1 MELSPLLIFWLLVA
15 GAVVVTAVTHF
26 RPQFRQR
33 TIVWE
38 TAVALL
44 AVTWLVWYLIGR
56 QLPLTSSS
64 STSPLM
70 VVWLLDEL
78 GWQLSGVWLLL
89 VTAVVVASGQVGESA
104 SGQVGR
110 LANLQLANLQ
120 LANLQLANL
129 QLANLQLANLQLANL
144 LLAAAGLIPL
154 LAGNLAAL
162 LLAVTLL
169 IGVWSAVLWLSEP
182 FIREDA
188 TRLLPRAAWLMLSLL
203 FVWLAAAFSP
213 DLNSLAMAGWP
224 RLAASSIL
232 VAALLLLGYWPFH
245 GWRAMNWQ
253 LPAGM
258 AALLHAAPALIG
270 LALLARLVTGSNV
283 GMGYSMGYSLFLTL
297 FGLLGVFVGVR
308 RAWSDRSPLALA
320 GAVGLVQ
327 ASLAGLALVWVGP
340 EVAVGEAR
348 VLVLA
353 VGLGFF
359 IGQGLTRIN
368 TDFSFLTSLTRTGL
382 FLALAGLSGL
392 PLLAGFAGRAG
403 LYGAWLRDGR
413 FVLVLVAALLQML
426 LVTAVAASG
435 QVTSGKLQVASDKA
449 KLDSRHLLAAFL
461 LLAGGLISF
470 RGLAGV
476 SIGVWLALLLPFGGG
491 LALAYFVGEAEE
503 LNQVIRRAF
512 VVDLPLDG
520 VKRTVRA
527 VGNWLETAVQDA
539 VTIWEGEGGLL
550 WLLALLIGLLV
561 IGH

>member
-33 TIVWE
+33 TIAWE
-38 TAVALL
+38 TAVGLL

-70 VVWLLDEL
+70 VVWQLDEL

-89 VTAVVVASGQVGESA
+89 VTAVQIGELASWRVGELA
-104 SGQVGR
+104 GGQGGR
-110 LANLQLANLQ
+110 LANSL
-120 LANLQLANL
+120 
-129 QLANLQLANLQLANL
+129 LANL

-154 LAGNLAAL
+154 LAGNLAVL

-169 IGVWSAVLWLSEP
+169 IGVWSAVLWLVEP
-182 FIREDA
+182 SIRDDV

-203 FVWLAAAFSP
+203 FIWLAAAFSP

-232 VAALLLLGYWPFH
+232 AAALLLLGYWPFH

-270 LALLARLVTGSNV
+270 LALLARLVTGSD
-283 GMGYSMGYSLFLTL
+283 GRMGYYSLFLTL
-297 FGLLGVFVGVR
+297 FGLLGAFAGVR
-308 RAWSDRSPLALA
+308 RAWSDGSPLALA
-320 GAVGLVQ
+320 GAVALVQ

-353 VGLGFF
+353 AGLIFMGH
-359 IGQGLTRIN
+359 GLTRID
-368 TDFSFLTSLTRTGL
+368 TDLRILGRIGL
-382 FLALAGLSGL
+382 ILALAGLSGL

-413 FVLVLVAALLQML
+413 FVLVLVTALLQML

-461 LLAGGLISF
+461 ILAGGLISF
-470 RGLAGV
+470 RGLAGTPV
-476 SIGVWLALLLPFGGG
+476 GVWLALLLPFGGG
-491 LALAYFVGEAEE
+491 LALAYFTGEAEE
-503 LNQVIRRAF
+503 LNEVIRRAF

-561 IGH
+561 IGD